1 MSQGRN
7 SRDTQSAHR
16 DWLRMAARAVGL
28 EDLVAPLDVIDEL
41 TRWVLG
47 LPWAIELPP
56 TGSDSSIRRF
66 AIDCPPLD
74 CQAVWLLIGSFEDP
88 ALPDEIHV
96 ALPNTIASIAVAVG
110 WATPAAD
117 ANDGCLLVGVTTP
130 TTNTELRGL
139 QAVLQLAYQYAFP
152 PPDALQSP

>member
-7 SRDTQSAHR
+7 SKATPPAHR
-16 DWLRMAARAVGL
+16 DWIRTAAGAVGL
-28 EDLVAPLDVIDEL
+28 EDLVAPFDVIDEL

-56 TGSDSSIRRF
+56 TRSDSSVRRF

-74 CQAVWLLIGSFEDP
+74 GQAVWLLIGSFEDP

-96 ALPNTIASIAVAVG
+96 ALPDTIASI
-110 WATPAAD
+110 
-117 ANDGCLLVGVTTP
+117 
-130 TTNTELRGL
+130 
-139 QAVLQLAYQYAFP
+139 
-152 PPDALQSP
+152 